1 MYNCVHMVCTNMY
14 VYMYVCIQVLE
25 VPFSCTSLDRYMYHG
40 MYVYVISICCVPYCT
55 RVTTA
60 FYGSM

>member
-1 MYNCVHMVCTNMY
+1 MYVQLCTNMY

-40 MYVYVISICCVPYCT
+40 I
-55 RVTTA
+55 
-60 FYGSM
+60 

>member
-1 MYNCVHMVCTNMY
+1 MYVQCVHMVCTN
-14 VYMYVCIQVLE
+14 MYVCIQVLE

-60 FYGSM
+60 FYGSI